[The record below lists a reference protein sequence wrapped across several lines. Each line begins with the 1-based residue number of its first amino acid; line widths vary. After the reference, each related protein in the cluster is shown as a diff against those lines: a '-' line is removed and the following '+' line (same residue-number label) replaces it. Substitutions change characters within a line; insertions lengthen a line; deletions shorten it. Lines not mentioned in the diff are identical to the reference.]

1 MTSYVI
7 PTPNV
12 KHVIMAYEYMV
23 KKNIK
28 GLDNSMLRK
37 YVYTNDVIN
46 LTQITAIYI
55 FNDMYDGYDT
65 SVPNLSRY
73 DHVINMEETVTL

>member
-23 KKNIK
+23 KKDIK

-37 YVYTNDVIN
+37 YVYTNDIAS
-46 LTQITAIYI
+46 LTLITAIYI
-55 FNDMYDGYDT
+55 FNNIYDGYGT
-65 SVPNLSRY
+65 AVPILSRY
-73 DHVINMEETVTL
+73 DHIIHMEETVTI